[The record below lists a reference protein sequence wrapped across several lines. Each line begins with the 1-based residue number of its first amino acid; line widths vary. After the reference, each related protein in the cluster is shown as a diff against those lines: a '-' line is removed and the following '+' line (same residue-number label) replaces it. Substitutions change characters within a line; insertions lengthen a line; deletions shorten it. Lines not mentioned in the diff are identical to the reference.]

1 MYYVESCLQW
11 YKPYNNNSL
20 LNEKNIALV
29 IGLYFTRSCF
39 LFNKLDRQECYHS
52 ILLSLLSLSNQL
64 LGIDMFN
71 QKTSYI

>member
-1 MYYVESCLQW
+1 MYYVKSCLQW

-39 LFNKLDRQECYHS
+39 LFNKLDRQAK
-52 ILLSLLSLSNQL
+52 IRMLSLHFSVSPKLVKPIAWNRHV
-64 LGIDMFN
+64 
-71 QKTSYI
+71 

>member
-39 LFNKLDRQECYHS
+39 LFNKLDRQAK
-52 ILLSLLSLSNQL
+52 IRMLSLHSSVSPKLVKPIAWNRHV
-64 LGIDMFN
+64 
-71 QKTSYI
+71 

>member
-39 LFNKLDRQECYHS
+39 LFNELDRQAK
-52 ILLSLLSLSNQL
+52 IRMLSLHSSVSPKLVKP
-64 LGIDMFN
+64 ID
-71 QKTSYI
+71 